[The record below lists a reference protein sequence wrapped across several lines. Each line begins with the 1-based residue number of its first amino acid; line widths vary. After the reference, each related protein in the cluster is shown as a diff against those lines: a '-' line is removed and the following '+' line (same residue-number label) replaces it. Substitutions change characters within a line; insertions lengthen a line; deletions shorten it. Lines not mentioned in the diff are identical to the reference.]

1 MHTTYDLKSNKIVY
15 ADGPDLLNDGT
26 RTLGETGIQY
36 MLGALSTKWESE
48 DLLRVINAAHA
59 HEQRRHR

>member
-1 MHTTYDLKSNKIVY
+1 MPITYDLNENLVFT
-15 ADGPDLLNDGT
+15 AGPDLLHDGT
-26 RTLGETGIQY
+26 RTLDEAGIQY